1 MEKHTIHTK
10 SLNRFLQILDSSFP
24 SGSFVHSFGL
34 EPYIVLGKVKNYT
47 DLKKY
52 FENLIIDQYQKLEFP
67 FVKKIFILLKE
78 NNLNLLIKEDIKFSA
93 ILNYEFS
100 KASLD
105 IGQNYLKQI
114 NFDINK
120 TVVKKY
126 FEKAMAKHFLGN
138 ELVVL
143 STYAYELDIN
153 CDTFLLLW
161 SKKNIIN
168 TAYTSL
174 KISRIS
180 PSDLQKLLFEFDDKL
195 GNYIKNS
202 SSAIQNFNIGFEE
215 VIYQHARLEP
225 KMFAT

>member
-34 EPYIVLGKVKNYT
+34 EPYIVLGKVKNCT

-114 NFDINK
+114 NFEINK

-143 STYAYELDIN
+143 SAYAYELDIN

-168 TAYTSL
+168 TAYASL

-195 GNYIKNS
+195 GNCIKNS